1 MNLVLANLITS
12 FVLIPLVFVDRYAPY
27 LNGLCTILRG
37 ATTLTSSASILAQL
51 LIGIDQY
58 LAVINPL
65 HYHRNINEW
74 RCKLMCSITWLISFI
89 LALLCSIEF
98 QDETEEED
106 GNQIFSHMIQSCK
119 GQEGRSLYQLIVRI
133 IYLVITFLLPILL
146 MVGIYLQIFVAARSN
161 SIKTRRNSSCSMT
174 QEGVLVNHLHA
185 NTKYLTVSN
194 NNLVRSPSTKSSNLL
209 HLTSN
214 LRASMHSKLSHASN
228 LLLYGEEGR
237 AAKITIFVL
246 LSVAFCWIPYS
257 VIVFY
262 DTSYPNHTLPNWMS
276 FGALLC
282 SISNI
287 AFSPILYAFRSQ
299 RVQRD
304 VKKVFGC
311 MTSKNVRPLCKPD
324 SAKIRRLKSLS
335 CPQLLISSVA
345 DNDNSTTTNTNSKT
359 FSSSFW
365 SEKEPMMFK
374 PKSSLSDIRC

>member
-1 MNLVLANLITS
+1 MNLVAANLIAS

-65 HYHRNINEW
+65 HYHRNITEW
-74 RCKLMCSITWLISFI
+74 RCKLMCIITWLISAV

-98 QDETEEED
+98 QDSED
-106 GNQIFSHMIQSCK
+106 FSSMIQSCK
-119 GQEGRSLYQLIVRI
+119 GQKERSTYQLTVRI
-133 IYLVITFLLPILL
+133 IYLVITFVLPILA

-174 QEGVLVNHLHA
+174 QEGVLVNHLHT

-257 VIVFY
+257 LIEFY
-262 DTSYPNHTLPNWMS
+262 DTMYPTLALPNWMS
-276 FGALLC
+276 FGALIC

-345 DNDNSTTTNTNSKT
+345 DNENSNSKT